1 MMARSMSIAMIYQRI
16 KQFSILSKQFICS
29 ASFRGSL
36 PLIIFIISTLGV
48 LSFSTFQTLGD
59 PDTFLHLKIGQWI
72 ISHQAVPMV
81 DYFSHSLPGESWVAH
96 EWLSELIL
104 LMVYQIGGWGGL
116 VLLAASCLGL
126 SLALLAMFLQR
137 RMPPI
142 YALLFTALAFFA
154 VLPLPLVLV
163 VV

>member
-1 MMARSMSIAMIYQRI
+1 
-16 KQFSILSKQFICS
+16 
-29 ASFRGSL
+29 
-36 PLIIFIISTLGV
+36 
-48 LSFSTFQTLGD
+48 
-59 PDTFLHLKIGQWI
+59 
-72 ISHQAVPMV
+72 MV
-81 DYFSHSLPGESWVAH
+81 DYFSHSLPGEPWVAH

-126 SLALLAMFLQR
+126 SLALLAMFLQK

-154 VLPLPLVLV
+154 MSTHLLVRPHILAWPLLLILFRTHLEENA
-163 VV
+163 